1 MNKTNLPLYVN
12 AKELPYGKKDD
23 SAKSINDNM
32 VLILLP
38 VLISGR

>member
-23 SAKSINDNM
+23 SASYDSTRSDY
-32 VLILLP
+32 VP
-38 VLISGR
+38 